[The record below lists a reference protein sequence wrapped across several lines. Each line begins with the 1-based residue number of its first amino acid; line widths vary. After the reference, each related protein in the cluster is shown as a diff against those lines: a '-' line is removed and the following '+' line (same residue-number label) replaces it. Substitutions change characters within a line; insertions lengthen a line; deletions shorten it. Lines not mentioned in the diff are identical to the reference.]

1 MLTAIRLVTLVVCL
15 VFTVRTVT
23 DGSLELPVKAYRLA
37 GMLCL
42 LLVVFMLTGL
52 APQLSERT
60 LELAP

>member
-15 VFTVRTVT
+15 ALAVRTVT

-37 GMLCL
+37 GLLCVV
-42 LLVVFMLTGL
+42 LVVFMLTGL
-52 APQLSERT
+52 APQLSGRT